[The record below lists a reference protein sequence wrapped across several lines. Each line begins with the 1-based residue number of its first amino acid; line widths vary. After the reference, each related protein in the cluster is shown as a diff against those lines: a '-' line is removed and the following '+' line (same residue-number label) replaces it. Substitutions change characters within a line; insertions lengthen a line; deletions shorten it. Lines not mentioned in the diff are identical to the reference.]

1 MLTLYHTSHCPNCH
15 AQEKILLQLQT
26 QEPTLKF
33 QSINLEQSSNLQI
46 TPAIQSVPTL
56 FINDYRFEGLMTA
69 SEVKKWL
76 APENHDKNYIND
88 LLKSSQLNLALHWL
102 RQHPSA
108 LPCITE
114 LLANESIDMTVRL
127 GLDALIEQL
136 AENKFLT
143 ALTPAFGGLL
153 ESATDSLCIDILHY
167 LAMIGSVDAKTYIKT
182 CTTHGHPE
190 VQRVAN
196 ELLKELSA

>member
-26 QEPTLKF
+26 QEPALQF
-33 QSINLEQSSNLQI
+33 QSINLEQSTNLQI

-56 FINDYRFEGLMTA
+56 FINNYRFVGLMTA
-69 SEVKKWL
+69 GEIKKWL
-76 APENHDKNYIND
+76 GPENHDKNYIND

-102 RQHPSA
+102 QQHPSA

-127 GLDALIEQL
+127 GLDVLIEQL
-136 AENKFLT
+136 AEDELLT
-143 ALTPAFGGLL
+143 ALTQAFGELL
-153 ESATDSLCIDILHY
+153 ESSKDSLIIDILHY
-167 LAMIGSVDAKTYIKT
+167 LAMIGSVDAKTYIKS
-182 CTTHGHPE
+182 CTTHAHPE
-190 VQRVAN
+190 VQRIAN
-196 ELLKELSA
+196 ELLEELNT